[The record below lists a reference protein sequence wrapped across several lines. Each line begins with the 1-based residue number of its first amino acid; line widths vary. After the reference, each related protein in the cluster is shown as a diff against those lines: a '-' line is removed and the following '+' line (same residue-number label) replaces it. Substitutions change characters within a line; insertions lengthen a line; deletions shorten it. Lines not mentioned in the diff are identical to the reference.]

1 MGIEQEYIER
11 HPRSAALYAEASRR
25 LPSGVTHD
33 ARYQRPFP
41 IYVDHATGAHK
52 WDVDGHELI
61 DYVMGHGSLLLGHSH
76 PVVLEAAAAQLQK
89 GTHYGA
95 SHEAEVRWAEA
106 VCDLVPSAEMV
117 RFTSSGTEATLMAL
131 RLARVASGRPAVLKF
146 ERHFHGWHDYV
157 ISSSSYGA
165 AAPPGVPDATLE
177 SVVVVEPAMHTI
189 RETVAARPD
198 IGTVIVEASGA
209 GMGAIPLP
217 TAFLG
222 ELREFT
228 AQQGL
233 VMVMDEVVTGFRW
246 SPGGVQQVEGVTPD
260 LTALAKV
267 LAGGFPGGAVAGRA
281 DIMERLAFPAD
292 RKGTKV
298 GHPGTFNANPLSAAA
313 GTAALR
319 QVADGR
325 AQEQATASARELQA
339 GMNAAL
345 HELGIPGFAYGG
357 ASIFRLIF
365 GGDTVPEARPY
376 AANELPLALLMG
388 GSPPEVQRLLNLGMV
403 NRGVQYFGNGGIVSC
418 VHSPADIAHTFD
430 AWRETLT
437 ALRDEG
443 HFA

>member
-1 MGIEQEYIER
+1 MAIEQEYVDR
-11 HPRSAALYAEASRR
+11 HPRSAALYGEASRR

-41 IYVDHATGAHK
+41 IYVDRASGSHK

-95 SHEAEVRWAEA
+95 SHEAEIRWAEA
-106 VCDLVPSAEMV
+106 VCELVPSAEMV

-131 RLARVASGRPAVLKF
+131 RLARVASGRPSVLKF

-165 AAPPGVPDATLE
+165 ESPPGVPEATLE
-177 SVVVVEPAMHTI
+177 SVVVVEPAMHTV

-198 IGTVIVEASGA
+198 IGTIIVEASGA
-209 GMGAIPLP
+209 GMGAVPL
-217 TAFLG
+217 AAGFLR
-222 ELREFT
+222 ELRVFT
-228 AQQGL
+228 AAQGL
-233 VMVMDEVVTGFRW
+233 VLVMDEVVTGFRW

-260 LTALAKV
+260 LTALAKI
-267 LAGGFPGGAVAGRA
+267 LAGGLPGGAVAGRA
-281 DIMERLAFPAD
+281 DIMERLAFPGE
-292 RKGTKV
+292 RKTVKV

-319 QVADGR
+319 QVADGK
-325 AQEQATASARELQA
+325 AQNAAIRSANDLKA
-339 GMNAAL
+339 GMNTIL
-345 HELGIPGFAYGG
+345 GELGIPGFAYGG
-357 ASIFRLIF
+357 ASVFRLAL
-365 GGDTVPEARPY
+365 GGDTLPEARAY
-376 AANELPLALLMG
+376 GANELPLDAISRG
-388 GSPPEVQRLLNLGMV
+388 TPPETQRLLNLGMIT
-403 NRGVQYFGNGGIVSC
+403 RGVQYFGNGGIVSA
-418 VHSPADIAHTFD
+418 VHAPEDIAHTLD
-430 AWRETLT
+430 AWRGTLL

-443 HFA
+443 HFE